1 VFIERIR
8 AIGLRNLLALSALLA
23 AGVLVFTNPAGADDP
38 DFAPTITLQTS
49 TTRAAA
55 HPDARITVDN
65 SNSNEQI
72 KDLTIDLPDGF
83 MGSLNAAEQ
92 CSRTDAANESC
103 PAASQIGTVVNYAR
117 VDNSDAVLRGK
128 VYLTEALDNGEPSGV
143 TGPSANPKYWDPA
156 GMQIVVPGKIGGVDV
171 GKVVVNARVQMHYGE
186 INRNDYPPPT
196 YPTDATGPVLGVRT
210 VVTDVPRSI
219 TDSHNRTV
227 NFSLKK
233 MVVDLKSDQT
243 SPYKPLLTNSSRCRT
258 AQIAM
263 TAESYSDTPASAS
276 QDYTTTQCEEVHVGD
291 VESMSFVPEDVTGP
305 TGPIAASSPFTFT
318 QSVEFPDD
326 QPSLDSMTL
335 QLPPS
340 IAANAPEF
348 GTPLQQC
355 PVANFQMSGP
365 GGENIISNIGCPA
378 SAKAGSVEIET
389 PLLPDPVIGDLLFAD
404 GSPIPYM
411 GLWVDPTTDGTPAD
425 VGPNPAGVSFGI
437 GGTPNSSY
445 LADSCDTSKGA
456 CKGFSVNFQMLPDVP
471 IKKIT
476 VIGDP
481 SDRPAS
487 PTNLSGEFLYSTA
500 ATSLEC
506 QPQSDVELKFTSWVG
521 WDPDQWV
528 STRGGSGVTPFEMK
542 DCNTPKTTMV
552 NTPPFGDFTT
562 VNPPSLTYTN
572 AQSATIS
579 CGVDKHTPV
588 VSCNPTGG
596 IGGGATY
603 NVPAVLEPGVHH
615 FFTRAPGPFFNYRAF
630 AVPVEPPAD
639 TTAPVVTITDDP
651 GATTADTTPSIEF
664 TSDEDAFFQCALD
677 DGPFLP
683 CDSSVST
690 VAQAGTYTVTTALIP
705 GDDVHTI
712 SVRPVDL
719 GNNAGVVKTFS
730 FKVEVPLD
738 PTFDVDVST
747 SAARAHP
754 TLDMTVT
761 SGSHEDI
768 KNLTLAMPNG
778 FLGSLNGAAT
788 LCPVATATSGAC
800 TDASKVGTVDTEA
813 IVDESTVRISGNVYM
828 TEPIALGDPAGLVI
842 DVHAKIQDVDD
853 GHVIVPVRMVVRGE
867 AQGIDSVAT
876 NLPTAIDPAAWGNSW
891 DGPSEFDLRSITLKL
906 RNNPGASQPLLTN
919 PSDCGASSF
928 AATFVGENSTTVSK
942 SEPFQATGCG
952 ALSFAPNLSLK
963 MVDSATGK
971 VPGASTL
978 TKRVNVDFTA
988 EMATSPDGSAL
999 KNAVLTL
1006 PKPLTIDVGHLPYP
1020 CQPAEQQAR
1029 ACPASS
1035 AIGTASATSPLLR
1048 EPLTGTVYVL
1058 KSETSLPRMLIAMRG
1073 RINLDIIADNSFVN
1087 VNQIV
1092 TTFSAVPDAPLSNF
1106 TMNVQKFLMTR
1117 DWTCTETKPA
1127 DWNVLG
1133 TLGAYSGASAP
1144 VNIPLKFD
1152 CPSTGAKPSVKVRF
1166 SGSGRKFTARVYA
1179 TAPSG
1184 KRITKATVS
1193 LPRGVKLKRSVY
1205 RKASAMHR
1213 YVPVLADHRPLRV
1226 QCYGRRSA
1234 TSFEVDT
1241 RKKSAKRIKVRF
1253 KRGALVVSRKFTRK
1267 HPPKFKVKVTL
1278 KSDTGKTS
1286 TATVSARVY
1295 YRGLR
1300 AANRRKLVARTS
1312 VKPC

>member
-1 VFIERIR
+1 MFIDRIR
-8 AIGLRNLLALSALLA
+8 AIGLRNLLALSVLLATGALL
-23 AGVLVFTNPAGADDP
+23 FSNPAGADGP
-38 DFAPTITLQTS
+38 AFAPTITLQTS

-65 SNSNEQI
+65 SNSSEQI

-117 VDNSDAVLRGK
+117 VDNSDVVLRGK
-128 VYLTEALDNGEPSGV
+128 VYLTEALDNGEPSGA
-143 TGPSANPKYWDPA
+143 TGANPKYWDPA

-171 GKVVVNARVQMHYGE
+171 GNVVVNARVQMHYGE

-258 AQIAM
+258 TQIKI
-263 TAESYSDTPASAS
+263 TAESYDNTSAS
-276 QDYTTTQCEEVHVGD
+276 DAEDYTTSQCDDVHLGD
-291 VESMSFVPEDVTGP
+291 VESMAFTPVDATGP
-305 TGPIAASSPFTFT
+305 TGPIEVSSPFTFI

-326 QPSLDSMTL
+326 QPALDSMTL

-340 IAANAPEF
+340 MAPNSPEF
-348 GTPLQQC
+348 GTPQQQC
-355 PVANFQMSGP
+355 PVTNFQMSGP
-365 GGENIISNIGCPA
+365 GGENMISNIGCPE

-389 PLLPDPVIGDLLFAD
+389 PLLPDPVIGELLFAD

-411 GLWVDPTTDGTPAD
+411 GLWVDPTTDGTPAE
-425 VGPNPAGVSFGI
+425 VGPNPAGVSFGVV
-437 GGTPNSSY
+437 GAPATDY
-445 LADSCDTSKGA
+445 LADGGCDTAKGA
-456 CKGFSVNFQMLPDVP
+456 CKGLSVKFQMLPDVP

-481 SDRPAS
+481 ASNRPAS
-487 PTNLSGEFLYSTA
+487 PTNLSGQFLYTTA
-500 ATSLEC
+500 ATSKEC
-506 QPQSDVELKFTSWVG
+506 QPQSDIELKFTSWVG
-521 WDPDQWV
+521 WDSDQEI
-528 STRGGSGVTPFEMK
+528 STRGGSGVTPFSMSG
-542 DCNTPKTTMV
+542 CNTPSTTMV
-552 NTPPFGDFTT
+552 NTAPFGDFTT
-562 VNPPSLTYTN
+562 TNPPPLSYTN
-572 AQSATIS
+572 AQGAGVS
-579 CGVDKHTPV
+579 CAVDKHTGLTP
-588 VSCNPTGG
+588 CNPSGG

-603 NVPAVLEPGVHH
+603 TPSSALDPGVHH
-615 FFTRAPGPFFNYRAF
+615 FFTRTGLFFNYRAF

-639 TTAPVVTITDDP
+639 TTAPVVTLTDEP
-651 GATTADTTPSIEF
+651 GVTTSDTTPSVSF
-664 TSDEDAFFQCALD
+664 TADEDAYLQCALD
-677 DGPFLP
+677 AGPFLP
-683 CDSSVST
+683 CDASLLPT
-690 VAQAGTYTVTTALIP
+690 GNTGTYTTPSALIP
-705 GDDVHTI
+705 GEDTHTI
-712 SVRPVDL
+712 IVRAQDPA
-719 GNNAGVVKTFS
+719 GNISTVKDTT

-747 SAARAHP
+747 NTARAHP

-778 FLGSLNGAAT
+778 FLGSLNGVVT
-788 LCPVATATSGAC
+788 LCPVATANAGAC

-828 TEPIALGDPAGLVI
+828 TEPFVLGDPAGLVI

-867 AQGIDSVAT
+867 AQGIDSIAT
-876 NLPTAIDPAAWGNSW
+876 NLPTALDPAAWGNSW

-906 RNNPGASQPLLTN
+906 RNNPAASQPLLTN

-952 ALSFAPNLSLK
+952 ALAFAPNLSLK
-963 MVDSATGK
+963 MVDSATGG

-988 EMATSPDGSAL
+988 EMTTNPDGSAM

-1020 CQPAEQQAR
+1020 CLPAEQQAKN
-1029 ACPASS
+1029 CPASS

-1092 TTFSAVPDAPLSNF
+1092 TTFSSVPDAPLSNF
-1106 TMNVQKFLMTR
+1106 TMSVQKFLMTR
-1117 DWTCTETKPA
+1117 DWTCTDTVPSE
-1127 DWNVLG
+1127 WNVLG
-1133 TLGAYSGASAP
+1133 TLGGYSGAAAP

-1152 CPSTGAKPSVKVRF
+1152 CPKVAKPSVKVRF
-1166 SGSGRKFTARVYA
+1166 SGKGRSFSARIYA
-1179 TAPSG
+1179 KAPKGS
-1184 KRITKATVS
+1184 RIIGASVD
-1193 LPRGVKLKRSVY
+1193 LPRGVKLRKNVY
-1205 RKASAMHR
+1205 RSTKKMRR
-1213 YVPVLADHRPLRV
+1213 YVPVYLDHRALRS
-1226 QCYGRRSA
+1226 QCYGRRASKRFDIK
-1234 TSFEVDT
+1234 SN
-1241 RKKSAKRIKVRF
+1241 KKSATRIKVWF
-1253 KRGALVVSRKFTRK
+1253 KRGSLSVSKKFSRK
-1267 HPPKFKVKVTL
+1267 HPPKFKVKL
-1278 KSDTGKTS
+1278 KLKDSSGKAS
-1286 TATVSARVY
+1286 AVSASARVY
-1295 YRGLR
+1295 YRGIR
-1300 AANRRKLVARTS
+1300 ALDRRKLVKRTS
-1312 VKPC
+1312 VDAC